1 MKHALSAVLMA
12 VWLLSGVSVAKAAD
26 KAAQQQKMA
35 QCNQHAT
42 TQNLKGDAR
51 KSFMSECL
59 KKESKMASMTPQQI
73 KMKRCNSEAGEQSL
87 SGDAR
92 KSFMSGCLK
101 KA

>member
-1 MKHALSAVLMA
+1 MKRSLSAVIMA
-12 VWLLSGVSVAKAAD
+12 AWLVSGVGVAQAAD
-26 KAAQQQKMA
+26 NTAQQQKMA

-59 KKESKMASMTPQQI
+59 KKESKMASMTPQQV
-73 KMKRCNSEAGEQSL
+73 KMKRCNSEAGEKNL